1 MYMYKR
7 ARIHVH
13 TQRKVTP
20 EESLR
25 GGEGGG
31 GRRGRKGARIS
42 RGLDERNALKREPRE
57 SRTANR
63 NFQSAARKRDFAG
76 VRRFEISSP
85 GKSTQGS
92 SFAVVRYRI

>member
-7 ARIHVH
+7 AYIHVR
-13 TQRKVTP
+13 TEKGNAGRKF
-20 EESLR
+20 E
-25 GGEGGG
+25 EGGG
-31 GRRGRKGARIS
+31 EAGGRARIS

-57 SRTANR
+57 SRTAKR

-85 GKSTQGS
+85 GKSTQGG